1 MNNDKLVN
9 IGLGLG
15 VVSLGILTCM
25 SLSELAH
32 TVRVHSLERK
42 LYKQNIKLN
51 NKLID
56 YIASYTAKHKVNKKS
71 K

>member
-9 IGLGLG
+9 VGLGLG

-32 TVRVHSLERK
+32 EVRVHSLERK

-51 NKLID
+51 KKLID
-56 YIASYTAKHKVNKKS
+56 YVADYTTKHKVKKNK
-71 K
+71 

>member
-1 MNNDKLVN
+1 MNNDKIVRL
-9 IGLGLG
+9 GLGLG
-15 VVSLGILTCM
+15 TISLGVLTCM
-25 SLSELAH
+25 SLSEFVH
-32 TVRVHSLERK
+32 NVRVHSLERK

-56 YIASYTAKHKVNKKS
+56 YVGQYTSKHNKRKS